1 MQSPVSK
8 LGELFVSLVKSD
20 FFQALLH
27 IAAALVLAWLI
38 YKLALK
44 IRRYAIEKIAYKRF
58 FSEEGVHAGD
68 TLTLTEVIYNPTIVP
83 LFFIDVG
90 CYVSTGIEI
99 DGVTAERDEKVQY
112 FVSRFHLMPF
122 TKITRT
128 HDIKTH
134 IRNYYRLDEVEI
146 YTNKRFVYIS
156 APAELYVYPAA
167 VSDKNSVV
175 ARLNYL
181 GNELTRSRYIK
192 DPFMIAGLRNY
203 MPGDPMNSINFKA
216 SARSLRNGMREL
228 MVNNYD
234 FSSQMNVTVYMDFD
248 APQFLRIETPEYVRL
263 IEAGLSYAAAIVTE
277 AARQGGKIGFAANTK
292 GKNGALCVY
301 FPPAAG
307 SAQAKEILKCMS
319 ELNYASVMSFT
330 ALFDQNIK
338 REKYDTDIC
347 VINFYTDPELESRIR
362 QLKRL
367 GRGVTVIT
375 LDRHNASRF
384 RE

>member
-1 MQSPVSK
+1 MQNPISTLSR
-8 LGELFVSLVKSD
+8 LLVSLTQSD
-20 FFQALLH
+20 FFQVFFIIAALL
-27 IAAALVLAWLI
+27 LAVWLM

-44 IRRYAIEKIAYKRF
+44 IRKYAIRRIVYSRF

-68 TLTLTEVIYNPTIVP
+68 TLTLTEVIYNPTVVP

-90 CYVSTGIEI
+90 CYISTGIEI
-99 DGVTAERDEKVQY
+99 DGVTAEQDEKVQY

-128 HDIKTH
+128 HDVKTH
-134 IRNYYRLDEVEI
+134 TRNYYKLDEVEI
-146 YTNKRFVYIS
+146 YSNKRFVYIS

-167 VSDKNSVV
+167 VSDKNSVL
-175 ARLNYL
+175 AQLNYL
-181 GNELTRSRYIK
+181 GNELARNRYIR

-203 MPGDPMNSINFKA
+203 MPGDPLNSINFKA

-234 FSSQMNVTVYMDFD
+234 FSSQMNIAVYMDFD
-248 APQFLRIETPEYVRL
+248 APQFLRIETPEYVRM
-263 IEAGLSYAAAIVTE
+263 IEAGLSYAAVIVTE

-292 GKNGALCVY
+292 GKNGALSVY

-307 SAQAKEILKCMS
+307 NVQAKEILKCMS
-319 ELNYASVMSFT
+319 ELNYASGMSFA

-338 REKYDTDIC
+338 KEKYDTDIC
-347 VINFYTDPELESRIR
+347 IINFYTNPELESRIR

-375 LDRHNASRF
+375 LNRHN
-384 RE
+384 